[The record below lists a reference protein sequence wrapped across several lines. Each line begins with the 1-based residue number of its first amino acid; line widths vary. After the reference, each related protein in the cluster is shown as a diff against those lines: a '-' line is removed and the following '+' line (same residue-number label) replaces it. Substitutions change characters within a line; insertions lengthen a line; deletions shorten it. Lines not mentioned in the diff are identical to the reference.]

1 MANQFRLSN
10 NLDYLRFVL
19 KRNRRFMILMTSAM
33 LVLYPVLVLTIRMIN
48 PQVNVDNLRAFGQV
62 FTLILLIVSALTI
75 PLLTLGYIN
84 SKKHLDV
91 YHALPIKHRDLLSIN
106 ILAAFVLMLIP
117 FTLAWV
123 LGGVV
128 SLSIDFNLLDL
139 GLTWL
144 GSLMIVSSVMSIM
157 IFTLMHTGTSVD
169 GLLYGL
175 VLNFLPILTYG
186 AYIAFSAIVLLGF
199 NGDYIARYIGIVF
212 PIWSIFENVFE
223 FENRLW
229 DHILLNGLYWSI
241 LSTIL
246 LVLSH
251 IIYAKRRHD
260 KAERPFTNIYF
271 FPTVSAV
278 VSVVLIF
285 LMYAGFY
292 TISEANNQ
300 NFFNPLNFIFPFFF
314 TAVIYLVMDVISQ
327 RSFKYLYKAML
338 RYVFIA
344 LVGFSLLLTGLA
356 SKGFGF
362 ITRIPDL
369 EDVTQIAFRFDD
381 YQNFVLP
388 VQLNNN
394 DYMTNQSDFIFTD
407 TKGIA
412 AIHELHRIILNEYK
426 WIDYS
431 NRNYWFY
438 DQGLINTIRAA
449 EGYIQSYEDFP
460 YTVSS
465 FEGSTVY
472 TSITYTLKNGSTI
485 SRSYNIPYEWT
496 RIVQEIAYN
505 PSVLRAHASALFVDV
520 RYPYL
525 KNVSLTNAFSHAEVN
540 LNPSLFD
547 LESFRQAYTAD
558 FTRLSELGN
567 EAMANPTLGYVKFY
581 QCRMDTLT
589 SECMESKVLVSEKHT
604 DTIRYLETMDKD
616 FPPFGDETDYTFLL
630 FIPDGIDDDFTFYLP
645 IGQNTWIHQWGA
657 YSKTGQYSSTY
668 VELSKEQFEQI
679 KDKTTNIGIFSE
691 ASYSL
696 RVGKRVSSIE
706 QNDGQYRQYEF
717 YGNAL
722 VLPEF
727 KDEVEMLI
735 RDLPRITITDPY
747 QFMNLKQ

>member
-33 LVLYPVLVLTIRMIN
+33 LVLYPVLVLTIRLIN
-48 PQVNVDNLRAFGQV
+48 PQVNVNDLRPVGQV
-62 FTLILLIVSALTI
+62 FNLILLIVSALTI
-75 PLLTLGYIN
+75 PILTLGYMN

-106 ILAAFVLMLIP
+106 IIAAFVLMLIP
-117 FTLAWV
+117 FTIAWV

-128 SLSIDFNLLDL
+128 SFSLDFTLLDL

-157 IFTLMHTGTSVD
+157 IFTLMHTGTSID

-199 NGDYIARYIGIVF
+199 NGDYIARYVGIIF
-212 PIWSIFENVFE
+212 PIWSLFENVFE
-223 FENRLW
+223 IEIRLW
-229 DHILLNGLYWSI
+229 DHILLNGLYWLI
-241 LSTIL
+241 ISTIL

-251 IIYAKRRHD
+251 IIYSKRRHD
-260 KAERPFTNIYF
+260 KAESPFTNAYF
-271 FPTVSAV
+271 FPAVSAV

-292 TISEANNQ
+292 TISEGNNQ

-356 SKGFGF
+356 SKGFGY

-381 YQNFVLP
+381 YRNFVLP

-394 DYMTNQSDFIFTD
+394 YYMTNQSDFIFTD
-407 TKGIA
+407 EKGIA
-412 AIHELHRIILNEYK
+412 AIHEFHEIILNEYK
-426 WIDYS
+426 WINYS
-431 NRNYWFY
+431 NRNYWSY
-438 DQGLINTIRAA
+438 PNGLANTI
-449 EGYIQSYEDFP
+449 ESTDGYTKSYEDFP
-460 YTVSS
+460 YNASS
-465 FEGSTVY
+465 YEGSTVY

-496 RIVQEIAYN
+496 RSIQDLAYN
-505 PSVLRAHASALFVDV
+505 PSVLRAHALALFADV

-525 KNVSLTNAFSHAEVN
+525 KQISLTNAYSDAYVN
-540 LNPSLFD
+540 LDPTFFD

-558 FTRLSELGN
+558 FNQLGELGN
-567 EAMANPTLGYVKFY
+567 EAMVSPTVGYVKFN
-581 QCRMDTLT
+581 QCRMDTFT
-589 SECMESKVLVSEKHT
+589 SDCTESKILISERHT
-604 DTIRYLETMDKD
+604 ETLAYLKTMDRD
-616 FPPFGDETDYTFLL
+616 FPAFGDATDYRFLL
-630 FIPDGIDDDFTFYLP
+630 FLPDGNDDDFTFYMP
-645 IGQNTWIHQWGA
+645 IGQNTWINQWGA

-668 VELSKEQFEQI
+668 VELSKEQFELI
-679 KDKTTNIGIFSE
+679 KDYTTNIGILSE

-696 RVGKRVSSIE
+696 RVGKKIGFSN
-706 QNDGQYRQYEF
+706 QNDGQYNHYEF
-717 YGNAL
+717 FGNAL
-722 VLPEF
+722 ILPEY
-727 KDEVEMLI
+727 KDEVEALI
-735 RDLPRITITDPY
+735 QDLPRLTITDPY